1 MKRLTVLILVAVV
14 ALSGVF
20 AAAYNSG
27 TGNDSSSWG
36 NGGHPTVPL
45 KFTIGTNTASYK
57 IGFDSNPGVPATP
70 SFSGDVELDFKDGDP
85 TTIVNDS
92 DIYVYWD
99 ITTAQGFAL
108 SLEAGGALTTGDG
121 GEGKLINFKVT
132 GDKSK
137 QGEVENSDSKEVS
150 ITTTAANTT
159 AASTSPIVS
168 QSSATALKSFKGY
181 QKLTIESLPGELDG
195 KATGEYTAN
204 LTLKVTDG
212 N

>member
-70 SFSGDVELDFKDGDP
+70 SFSGDVVLDFKDGDP
-85 TTIVNDS
+85 TTIVNVS

-99 ITTAQGFAL
+99 ITTAQNFAL
-108 SLEAGGALTTGDG
+108 SLEADGALTTGDG
-121 GEGKLINFKVT
+121 GEEKLINFKVT

-137 QGEVENSDSKEVS
+137 QGDVANSESTEVS
-150 ITTTAANTT
+150 IKTSTDTT
-159 AASTSPIVS
+159 AASASPIVS
-168 QSSATALKSFKGY
+168 ESSATALKSFKGY